1 MCRCLMLLA
10 AALGLASCGQAAAV
24 HDKPYFTAHPQERA
38 RMLEMCRADP
48 GRLGGQPNCVNAV
61 QSDADAE
68 HDRVFHGAPPRATG
82 VNNASHL

>member
-1 MCRCLMLLA
+1 
-10 AALGLASCGQAAAV
+10 
-24 HDKPYFTAHPQERA
+24 
-38 RMLEMCRADP
+38 MLEMCRADP